1 MHRFFIASIVFA
13 SALTACGGGGSPSAS
28 AQGPISVFPVNSVL
42 TKLAISGGTFRV
54 INVDANGNQIR
65 LTVDYVPGVSGWF
78 SRRQTL
84 TPNGSSGVTTQE
96 SINFNQTGT
105 LFKVIGWIDKNSNN
119 AVIGESIALPET
131 SNIGTSG
138 VLASGAIL
146 IQNNGINT
154 SDIGL
159 THGLSYSWR
168 LSAVNETTAEL
179 CVIDWNSGPFI
190 SNFATDCFRI
200 DAVGTI
206 LGFRSILGYYAK
218 EANGQTVYQ

>member
-1 MHRFFIASIVFA
+1 MQPFLIASVVFA
-13 SALTACGGGGSPSAS
+13 SALTACGGGGSSSAP
-28 AQGPISVFPVNSVL
+28 AQTPITVFPVNSVIA
-42 TKLAISGGTFRV
+42 KLAISGGTFRV
-54 INVDANGNQIR
+54 INVDANGNQTR
-65 LTVDYVPGVSGWF
+65 LTVDYVPGISGWF

-84 TPNGSSGVTTQE
+84 TPNGSSGVTTQD

-105 LFKVIGWIDKNSNN
+105 SFKVIGWIDNNSNN

-131 SNIGTSG
+131 SHIGTSG
-138 VLASGAIL
+138 VLASGSIL

-179 CVIDWNSGPFI
+179 CVIDWNSGAFI

-206 LGFRSILGYYAK
+206 LGFRSVLGYSSK
-218 EANGQTVYQ
+218 GINGQTDYQ